1 MADGRKNNG
10 AKLGENRGQGRK
22 PKAQEIELIEALDK
36 HIDKDEAL
44 KVLHK
49 LVIEG
54 DMKAVTLYMNYR
66 FGKPKETKDIKVEL
80 DNEFP
85 SWLDE

>member
-10 AKLGENRGQGRK
+10 GHKTAGRK

-85 SWLDE
+85 DWLDE

>member
-10 AKLGENRGQGRK
+10 GHKTAGRK
-22 PKAQEIELIEALDK
+22 PKSEEIELIEALDK
-36 HIDKDEAL
+36 HIDKDEVFIVL
-44 KVLHK
+44 KK
-49 LVIEG
+49 LASEG

-80 DNEFP
+80 DNDFP